1 MKVMSQ
7 GTISHKRLVLLAV
20 MVLVSVGLVCATAE
34 AAVVY
39 RLVEAQP
46 TRRGVLVLVCVLS
59 Q

>member
-1 MKVMSQ
+1 MSQ